1 LPSIRP
7 LQVKTLALAIGAL
20 CSLVA
25 VTAFGVA
32 PLTAGALP
40 PSQMTIEAVAL
51 VPERVDAE
59 GSFIQQESI
68 RRGETLGS
76 LMARLG
82 SEDLEFATFVRR
94 DPVARKLLE
103 LRAGRTVSAVVASDR
118 TLERLTYRLASG
130 DDEGLGRRLV
140 IQRVPDGRLT
150 AYDES
155 VPVERS
161 IETRSAEVRRSL
173 VEAIEAADIPDNVVT
188 RMGDIFGSDVD
199 LQRGLRRGD
208 RLRVVY
214 ETIREAGSLE
224 PPIVGKILAVQFRG
238 GSRKLEAVWFE
249 HDNGTGEYYAFD
261 GHSLARPFLV
271 SPLEFTRV
279 SSGFTENRLHPVMR
293 DWRAHKG
300 VDLPAPI
307 GTKVRTTAQGVVD
320 FIGQQRGYGNVV
332 VIKHDQKHTTLYAHL
347 NDFADGLQPGS
358 VVRQGDVI
366 GTVGQTGWATGPH
379 LHFEFHIDGQHVDP
393 MAAVMPAPIR
403 NLQGEERQRFASL
416 AVQYRARF
424 GLLDTQQ
431 IARFE

>member
-40 PSQMTIEAVAL
+40 PIQMTIEAVSLA
-51 VPERVDAE
+51 PERVDAE
-59 GSFIQQESI
+59 SSFIQQESI

-76 LMARLG
+76 LLSRLG
-82 SEDLEFATFVRR
+82 SEDPELATFVRR
-94 DPVARKLLE
+94 DPVARQLLE

-118 TLERLTYRLASG
+118 RLERLTYRLAAG
-130 DDEGLGRRLV
+130 NDEGLGRRLV
-140 IQRVPDGRLT
+140 IQRHAGRLT

-161 IETRSAEVRRSL
+161 VETRSAEVRRSL

-188 RMGDIFGSDVD
+188 RMGDIFGTDVD

-271 SPLEFTRV
+271 SPLEFNRV
-279 SSGFTENRLHPVMR
+279 SSGFSGSRLHPVMR

-332 VIKHDQKHTTLYAHL
+332 VIKHDHRHTTLYAHL

-358 VVRQGDVI
+358 AVRQGDVI

-393 MAAVMPAPIR
+393 MVAVMPAPMHTLR
-403 NLQGEERQRFASL
+403 GEERQRFASL
-416 AVQYRARF
+416 AGQYRARF